1 MLFYLNDKAG
11 GKACPWEAWE
21 LLARSQS
28 RIGGAV
34 GRFHGP
40 TAFLHSV
47 SPGRRDKG
55 RRYVCHLG
63 RELRTRVPRTVLATP
78 SARQA
83 VGEPLV
89 PQPGKQG

>member
-1 MLFYLNDKAG
+1 MSWVWRRGDTLFYLNDKAG

-40 TAFLHSV
+40 TA
-47 SPGRRDKG
+47 
-55 RRYVCHLG
+55 LG
-63 RELRTRVPRTVLATP
+63 VA
-78 SARQA
+78 
-83 VGEPLV
+83 GEMG
-89 PQPGKQG
+89 QR